1 MIEREMKDI
10 LLKRAKEYPVVTI
23 TGPRQSGKTTLVKS
37 AFPKH
42 TYVNLED
49 PETRELA
56 ESDYRRF
63 ISMFPPPVIID
74 EIQRVPRLAS
84 AIQVAVD
91 ANRNAKGQ
99 FILTGSHQPNLKQTV
114 SQSLAGRSA
123 FLKLLPLTF
132 AELRHCLPKQKMSV
146 DECILRGAMPELAAG
161 QIAPTTYYRNY
172 IQSYLDRDVRQVGN
186 IRQTS
191 AFNRFLALLAGR
203 TAQLLNL
210 NALSGEVG
218 VSHTTLSGWLDMLE
232 ASFIVFRLQPY
243 HANIGKRMVKTPKV
257 YFSET
262 GLAASLL
269 GLKTV
274 EQVSHDPLRGNL
286 FENLVVTD
294 FVKRALNR
302 DDEGDLFF
310 FRTSDGLEIDLV
322 RRRAKGWQPI
332 EIKSSETYSGAL
344 LHGLDAY
351 RRLVP
356 DAVEPSLVY
365 AGRTLPAS
373 KPTRVTNFLEFD

>member
-91 ANRNAKGQ
+91 ANRTAKGQ

-146 DECILRGAMPELAAG
+146 DECILRGAMPELAVG
-161 QIAPTTYYRNY
+161 HIAPNAYYRNY

-191 AFNRFLALLAGR
+191 AFNRFLVLLAGR

-243 HANIGKRMVKTPKV
+243 HANIRKRMVKTPKV

-322 RRRAKGWQPI
+322 RRRANGWQPI
-332 EIKSSETYSGAL
+332 EIKSSETYSSAL

-356 DAVEPSLVY
+356 NAIEPSLVY

-373 KPTRVTNFLEFD
+373 EPTRVANFLEFD

>member
-232 ASFIVFRLQPY
+232 ASFIVFRLQPFFRLPVPTGEIRRWP
-243 HANIGKRMVKTPKV
+243 ALLEDKSLELVNVVRIDSDRV
-257 YFSET
+257 YKIVFDLILEGFSVLASQESNALT
-262 GLAASLL
+262 EIVILGLAGTVSL
-269 GLKTV
+269 
-274 EQVSHDPLRGNL
+274 
-286 FENLVVTD
+286 
-294 FVKRALNR
+294 FVR
-302 DDEGDLFF
+302 
-310 FRTSDGLEIDLV
+310 
-322 RRRAKGWQPI
+322 
-332 EIKSSETYSGAL
+332 SGA
-344 LHGLDAY
+344 GSSA
-351 RRLVP
+351 
-356 DAVEPSLVY
+356 E
-365 AGRTLPAS
+365 
-373 KPTRVTNFLEFD
+373 